1 MYVGLAFSVPGVTFD
16 LDSLTFEVL
25 ACGSSAKHSAVP
37 KKESAKINPIVC
49 VFMTQS
55 NPDLHFP
62 STLQLRCRQDT
73 ASFQWFAVR
82 WIAAKSLRLPQLLM
96 RKFLTATAFSRVAL
110 AVCGGVRCAR
120 TTATTFDIFYRL
132 QVTNFGLLKS
142 APNGL
147 NHMDIRRLFLHGRCR
162 LPDPLLLANISS
174 PCQSKKGTFSAIGIG
189 SGRGSTFLLECCRK
203 GALHVE
209 HRVGFP

>member
-110 AVCGGVRCAR
+110 AACRGDRHAR
-120 TTATTFDIFYRL
+120 STGTAFDIFYRL

-147 NHMDIRRLFLHGRCR
+147 NYMDVWRLFLHGPCR
-162 LPDPLLLANISS
+162 LPDPLLLANICAS
-174 PCQSKKGTFSAIGIG
+174 CQSRKATFSAIRRG
-189 SGRGSTFLLECCRK
+189 SGERLDFLAKML
-203 GALHVE
+203 
-209 HRVGFP
+209 